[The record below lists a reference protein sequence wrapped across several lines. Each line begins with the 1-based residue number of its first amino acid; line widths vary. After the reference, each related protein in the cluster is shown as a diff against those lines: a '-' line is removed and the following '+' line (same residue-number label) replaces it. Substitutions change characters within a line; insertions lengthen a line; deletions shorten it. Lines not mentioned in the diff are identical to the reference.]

1 MLRLARHPSILL
13 KKSHCIRPAMA
24 VGIRMLAILAAML
37 CACGAFAETHRLP
50 LFVGAT
56 ASGQTGVLRVQNGS
70 DESGT
75 VSIYRIDDSGTS
87 TGPAIFTLGAGAAVE
102 FEASELS
109 SSGSSNALTG
119 NLGMLQG
126 DMRLLILTDL
136 SVEVLAYLRTADG
149 TLAVLHDEVRPRP
162 ASQGEGN
169 EYRVPVFN
177 PAHNLAQSSRLRLIN
192 TSGRSATVAITGRDD
207 SGAKATGGAVGLTL
221 PAGGARTLTAQQLEA
236 GDTGLTGQFGAGT
249 GRWRL
254 LVSSNQSIEVVNL
267 VTSSTGR
274 LDNLSSSG
282 VQGLAPTTHA
292 VFGERFVGAVLMT
305 RSETRRGSL
314 SILAGDR
321 FTEAVESAGSTTNTQ
336 SGSYAYR
343 RTGTDAG
350 QLALTYYGGDPCL
363 ANLHFTSRTGGWY
376 ASRCDSAQ
384 DADGAW
390 RGGSWAIAD
399 DGAPTDPDVSS
410 PRFPTSGGPGDQSLS
425 RGAAISTLRLPAA
438 TGGNGTLT
446 YSLAPNV
453 PGLVFDPATRQLT
466 GTPTMA
472 GVQAMTY
479 TVTDLGGDTDR
490 LRFLIIVRDGES
502 DDCLLGLL
510 VRPGESC
517 AYPGTSDA
525 FSVSDDGSGQ
535 FLVISSMRAIN
546 IPNRTFNGKLYDF
559 RASHQG
565 DGVWRI
571 DRLAGVAAPV
581 IDTEPSFPDSSAPG
595 GQTYRVGTP
604 IEALTL
610 PAASE
615 GEGTLAYSLA
625 PNVPGLVFD
634 TATRQLTGT
643 PTQVGTHS
651 MTFAVTDGDDDTDRL
666 SFTITVERT
675 PDSPD
680 LIVESPSVSDSSLT
694 TGQSFTLSATLRN
707 RGTAQSATTM
717 LRFYQSSDATISTGD
732 TEIGSKSVAS
742 LAAAGTSAE
751 STGLTAPSGVGA
763 YYYGACVDG
772 VSGESDTSNNCSTGV
787 RVTVAEAP
795 DSPDLIVESPSASS
809 SSVSARQSFTLS
821 ATVRN
826 QGAAQSATTT
836 LRYYRSSD
844 ATISTSDSAVGSDRV
859 AILPASGTS
868 FESVRLTA
876 PSSADTYYYGA
887 CVDTVSGESETSNN
901 CSASVSVTVTATVV
915 APPPPARGPDLV
927 VDSVSV
933 DDSSPEAGTGFTL
946 SARVRNR
953 GNEPAAATTLHYYQ
967 STDATISTT
976 DTELDTDNIA
986 DLPASQSSDESASL
1000 TAPLGPGTYYYG
1012 ACVESVA
1019 DESRAGNNCSRSVRI
1034 MIEVDGPDLAVES
1047 VSVSNSNPNAG
1058 ASFTLSARV
1067 RNRGNMNADATTLRY
1082 YQSSDATISSADDEV
1097 GTDSVGE
1104 LSASQTSNV
1113 SESLTAPTEPGSY
1126 FFGACVDDVSG
1137 ESDPNNNCSTGVRV
1151 TIPSPDLVVE
1161 SPSVDD
1167 STPEAGDRFTLS
1179 ARVRNRG
1186 REDSPSTTLRYYQST
1201 DATISTE
1208 DDEVGTDS
1216 VSDLSPSRSD
1226 QESIVL
1232 FAPSTPGIYYY
1243 GACVDSVTGESDTD
1257 NNCSRGVRVTIA
1269 APDLVI
1275 QSPSVD
1281 DSTPEAG
1288 DSFTL
1293 RVRVRNSGRGS
1304 SPSTTL
1310 RYFQSTDATISTD
1323 DTEVATDSI
1332 GGLSPSES
1340 SNESQSLTAPT
1351 PGTYY
1356 FGACVDDVADESK
1369 TDNNCSSGVRVT
1381 VPAADLVVQSPSV
1394 DDSTLDGGDSF
1405 TLSARVRNSGATDSP
1420 STTLRYYQSTDATI
1434 STDDSEVGTDTVRGL
1449 SPSRTDNESIVLRAP
1464 LSPGD
1469 YYFGACV
1476 DEVSGE
1482 SDTTN
1487 NCSTGV
1493 RVTVG
1498 APDLVVESPSVDDS
1512 TLETEDSFRLS
1523 ARVRNRGSGSS
1534 PSTTLRYY
1542 ESSDRTI
1549 TTSDSQVGTD
1559 SVSGLSPSSTDDES
1573 IALTAPTSPGTYY
1586 FGACVDEVTDESATD
1601 NNCSR
1606 AVRVV
1611 VSEG

>member
-1 MLRLARHPSILL
+1 
-13 KKSHCIRPAMA
+13 
-24 VGIRMLAILAAML
+24 MLAILAAML
-37 CACGAFAETHRLP
+37 CACAAFAETHRLP

-56 ASGQTGVLRVQNGS
+56 TSGQTGVLRIQNES
-70 DESGT
+70 DASGT
-75 VSIYRIDDSGTS
+75 VSIYAIDDSGTS
-87 TGPAIFTLGAGAAVE
+87 TGPATFTLGAGAAVE
-102 FEASELS
+102 FQASELS

-126 DMRLLILTDL
+126 DMRLEILTDL
-136 SVEVLAYLRTADG
+136 SVDVLAFLRTADG
-149 TLAVLHDEVRPRP
+149 TLTVLHDEVLPRP
-162 ASQGEGN
+162 AAEGEGN
-169 EYRVPVFN
+169 EYRVQVFN
-177 PAHNLAQSSRLRLIN
+177 PAHNMAQSSRLRLIN
-192 TSGRSATVAITGRDD
+192 TSGQSATVSITGRDD
-207 SGAKATGGAVGLTL
+207 SGVEATGGAVGLTL
-221 PAGGARTLTAQQLEA
+221 TTGGARTLTAQQLEA
-236 GDTGLTGQFGAGT
+236 GDAGLTGLFGAGT

-254 LVSSNQSIEVVNL
+254 LVSSDQSIEVVNL
-267 VTSSTGR
+267 VTSATGR
-274 LDNLSSSG
+274 LDNLSSTG
-282 VQGLAPTTHA
+282 AQGLAPTSHA

-305 RSETRRGSL
+305 RSETRRARL
-314 SILAGDR
+314 SILAGDM
-321 FTEAVESAGSTTNTQ
+321 FTEAVESGGGATNIQ
-336 SGSYAYR
+336 SGTYAYR

-350 QLALTYYGGDPCL
+350 QLTLTYDGGDPCL
-363 ANLHFTSRTGGWY
+363 TNLHFTSRTGGWY
-376 ASRCDSAQ
+376 ASQCDSAQ
-384 DADGAW
+384 DPDGAW

-399 DGAPTDPDVSS
+399 DGAPTDPVTSE
-410 PRFPTSGGPGDQSLS
+410 PRFPTSVGPDDQSLS
-425 RGAAISTLRLPAA
+425 LGAAISPLRLPAA

-446 YSLAPNV
+446 YSLAPDV
-453 PGLVFDPATRQLT
+453 PGLSFDSATRRVT

-479 TVTDLGGDTDR
+479 TVTDLDGDTDR
-490 LRFLIIVRDGES
+490 LSFLIIVRDGES
-502 DDCLLGLL
+502 NDCLLGLL

-517 AYPGTSDA
+517 TYPGTTDA
-525 FSVSDDGSGQ
+525 FSVNDDGSGR
-535 FLVISSMRAIN
+535 FLVISSTRAIN

-565 DGVWRI
+565 NGVWRI
-571 DRLAGVAAPV
+571 DRLAGIEAPV

-595 GQTYRVGTP
+595 DQTYRVGTA
-604 IEALTL
+604 ITALTL
-610 PAASE
+610 PGASG

-651 MTFAVTDGDDDTDRL
+651 MTFAVTDEDDDTDRL

-680 LIVESPSVSDSSLT
+680 LIVESPSLSDITLT

-732 TEIGSKSVAS
+732 TEIGSNSVAS

-787 RVTVAEAP
+787 RITVAEAP
-795 DSPDLIVESPSASS
+795 DSPDLIVESLSASS

-844 ATISTSDSAVGSDRV
+844 ATISTSDSAAGSDRV

-915 APPPPARGPDLV
+915 DPPPPPSGPDLV

-946 SARVRNR
+946 RVRVRNR
-953 GNEPAAATTLHYYQ
+953 GNEPADATTLHYYQ

-986 DLPASQSSDESASL
+986 DLPASQSSDESTSL

-1034 MIEVDGPDLAVES
+1034 TIEVDGPDLAVES

-1167 STPEAGDRFTLS
+1167 STQECR
-1179 ARVRNRG
+1179 RG
-1186 REDSPSTTLRYYQST
+1186 RGQLH
-1201 DATISTE
+1201 A
-1208 DDEVGTDS
+1208 
-1216 VSDLSPSRSD
+1216 
-1226 QESIVL
+1226 
-1232 FAPSTPGIYYY
+1232 
-1243 GACVDSVTGESDTD
+1243 
-1257 NNCSRGVRVTIA
+1257 
-1269 APDLVI
+1269 
-1275 QSPSVD
+1275 
-1281 DSTPEAG
+1281 
-1288 DSFTL
+1288 
-1293 RVRVRNSGRGS
+1293 
-1304 SPSTTL
+1304 
-1310 RYFQSTDATISTD
+1310 
-1323 DTEVATDSI
+1323 
-1332 GGLSPSES
+1332 
-1340 SNESQSLTAPT
+1340 ESQGAQQRPRILSL
-1351 PGTYY
+1351 
-1356 FGACVDDVADESK
+1356 
-1369 TDNNCSSGVRVT
+1369 N
-1381 VPAADLVVQSPSV
+1381 DLALLPI
-1394 DDSTLDGGDSF
+1394 DRRHDFNG
-1405 TLSARVRNSGATDSP
+1405 
-1420 STTLRYYQSTDATI
+1420 RY
-1434 STDDSEVGTDTVRGL
+1434 
-1449 SPSRTDNESIVLRAP
+1449 
-1464 LSPGD
+1464 
-1469 YYFGACV
+1469 
-1476 DEVSGE
+1476 
-1482 SDTTN
+1482 
-1487 NCSTGV
+1487 
-1493 RVTVG
+1493 
-1498 APDLVVESPSVDDS
+1498 
-1512 TLETEDSFRLS
+1512 
-1523 ARVRNRGSGSS
+1523 
-1534 PSTTLRYY
+1534 
-1542 ESSDRTI
+1542 
-1549 TTSDSQVGTD
+1549 
-1559 SVSGLSPSSTDDES
+1559 
-1573 IALTAPTSPGTYY
+1573 
-1586 FGACVDEVTDESATD
+1586 
-1601 NNCSR
+1601 
-1606 AVRVV
+1606 
-1611 VSEG
+1611 

>member
-1 MLRLARHPSILL
+1 MLRAARHPSIPWNR
-13 KKSHCIRPAMA
+13 SHCIRPARA

-109 SSGSSNALTG
+109 SSGSSTALTG

-192 TSGRSATVAITGRDD
+192 TSGQSATVSITGRDD

-274 LDNLSSSG
+274 LDNLSSTG
-282 VQGLAPTTHA
+282 AQGLAPTSHA

-305 RSETRRGSL
+305 RSETRRARL
-314 SILAGDR
+314 SILAGDM
-321 FTEAVESAGSTTNTQ
+321 FTEAVESGGGATNIQ
-336 SGSYAYR
+336 SGTYAYR

-350 QLALTYYGGDPCL
+350 QLTLTYDGGDPCL
-363 ANLHFTSRTGGWY
+363 TNLHFTSRTGGWY
-376 ASRCDSAQ
+376 ASQCDSAQ
-384 DADGAW
+384 DPDGAW

-399 DGAPTDPDVSS
+399 DGAPTDPVTSE
-410 PRFPTSGGPGDQSLS
+410 PRFPTSVGPDDQSLS
-425 RGAAISTLRLPAA
+425 LGAAISPLRLPAA

-446 YSLAPNV
+446 YSLAPDV
-453 PGLVFDPATRQLT
+453 PGLSFDSATRRVT

-479 TVTDLGGDTDR
+479 TVTDLDGDTDR
-490 LRFLIIVRDGES
+490 LSFLIIVRDGES
-502 DDCLLGLL
+502 NDCLLGLL

-517 AYPGTSDA
+517 TYPGTTDA
-525 FSVSDDGSGQ
+525 FSVNDDGSGR
-535 FLVISSMRAIN
+535 FLVISSTRAIN

-565 DGVWRI
+565 NGVWRI
-571 DRLAGVAAPV
+571 DRLAGIEAPV

-595 GQTYRVGTP
+595 DQTYRVGTA
-604 IEALTL
+604 ITALTL
-610 PAASE
+610 PGASG

-651 MTFAVTDGDDDTDRL
+651 MTFAVTDEDDDTDRL

-680 LIVESPSVSDSSLT
+680 LIVESPSLSDITLT

-732 TEIGSKSVAS
+732 TEIGSNSVAS

-787 RVTVAEAP
+787 RITVAEAP
-795 DSPDLIVESPSASS
+795 DSPDLIVESLSASS

-844 ATISTSDSAVGSDRV
+844 ATISTSDSAAGSDRV

-915 APPPPARGPDLV
+915 DPPPPPSGPDLV

-946 SARVRNR
+946 RVRVRNR
-953 GNEPAAATTLHYYQ
+953 GNEPADATTLHYYQ

-986 DLPASQSSDESASL
+986 DLPASQSSDESTSL

-1034 MIEVDGPDLAVES
+1034 TIEVDGPDLAVES

-1186 REDSPSTTLRYYQST
+1186 REDSAATTLRYFQS
-1201 DATISTE
+1201 DDSTISTE

-1275 QSPSVD
+1275 QSPRVD

-1310 RYFQSTDATISTD
+1310 RYYQSTDATISTD

-1356 FGACVDDVADESK
+1356 FGACVDDVADESN

-1394 DDSTLDGGDSF
+1394 DPSTLDGGDSF

-1420 STTLRYYQSTDATI
+1420 STTLRYYQSTDDTI
-1434 STDDSEVGTDTVRGL
+1434 STDDSEVGTDTVRSL

-1464 LSPGD
+1464 LSPGE

-1549 TTSDSQVGTD
+1549 TTSDFEVGTD
-1559 SVSGLSPSSTDDES
+1559 TVSGLSPSSSDDES
-1573 IALTAPTSPGTYY
+1573 ISLTAPASADTYY
-1586 FGACVDEVTDESATD
+1586 YGACVDDVTDESDTD

>member
-1 MLRLARHPSILL
+1 MLRAARHPSIPWNR
-13 KKSHCIRPAMA
+13 SHCIRRASA

-37 CACGAFAETHRLP
+37 CACAAFAETHRLP

-56 ASGQTGVLRVQNGS
+56 TSGQTGVLRIQNES
-70 DESGT
+70 DASGT
-75 VSIYRIDDSGTS
+75 VSIYAIDDSGTS
-87 TGPAIFTLGAGAAVE
+87 TGPATFTLGAGAAVE
-102 FEASELS
+102 FQASELS

-126 DMRLLILTDL
+126 DMRLEILTDL
-136 SVEVLAYLRTADG
+136 SVDVLAFLRTADG
-149 TLAVLHDEVRPRP
+149 TLTVLHDEVLPRP
-162 ASQGEGN
+162 AAEGEGN
-169 EYRVPVFN
+169 EYRVQVFN
-177 PAHNLAQSSRLRLIN
+177 PAHNMAQSSRLRLIN
-192 TSGRSATVAITGRDD
+192 TSGQSATVSITGRDD
-207 SGAKATGGAVGLTL
+207 SGVEATGGAVGLTL
-221 PAGGARTLTAQQLEA
+221 TTGGARTLTAQQLEA
-236 GDTGLTGQFGAGT
+236 GDAGLTGLFGAGT

-254 LVSSNQSIEVVNL
+254 LVSSDQSIEVVNL
-267 VTSSTGR
+267 VTSATGR
-274 LDNLSSSG
+274 LDNLSSTG
-282 VQGLAPTTHA
+282 AQGLAPTSHA

-305 RSETRRGSL
+305 RSETRRARL
-314 SILAGDR
+314 SILAGDM
-321 FTEAVESAGSTTNTQ
+321 FTEAVESGGGATNIQ
-336 SGSYAYR
+336 SGTYAYR

-350 QLALTYYGGDPCL
+350 QLTLTYDGGDPCL
-363 ANLHFTSRTGGWY
+363 TNLHFTSRTGGWY
-376 ASRCDSAQ
+376 ASQCDSAQ
-384 DADGAW
+384 DPDGAW

-399 DGAPTDPDVSS
+399 DGAPTDPVTSE
-410 PRFPTSGGPGDQSLS
+410 PRFPTSVGPDDQSLS
-425 RGAAISTLRLPAA
+425 LGAAISPLRLPAA

-446 YSLAPNV
+446 YSLAPDV
-453 PGLVFDPATRQLT
+453 PGLSFDSATRRVT

-479 TVTDLGGDTDR
+479 TVTDLDGDTDR
-490 LRFLIIVRDGES
+490 LSFLIIVRDGES
-502 DDCLLGLL
+502 NDCLLGLL

-517 AYPGTSDA
+517 TYPGTTDA
-525 FSVSDDGSGQ
+525 FSVNDDGSGR
-535 FLVISSMRAIN
+535 FLVISSTRAIN

-565 DGVWRI
+565 NGVWRI
-571 DRLAGVAAPV
+571 DRLAGIEAPV

-595 GQTYRVGTP
+595 DQTYRVGTA
-604 IEALTL
+604 ITALTL
-610 PAASE
+610 PGASG

-651 MTFAVTDGDDDTDRL
+651 MTFAVTDEDDDTDRL

-680 LIVESPSVSDSSLT
+680 LIVESPSLSDITLT

-732 TEIGSKSVAS
+732 TEIGSNSVAS

-787 RVTVAEAP
+787 RITVAEAP
-795 DSPDLIVESPSASS
+795 DSPDLIVESLSASS

-844 ATISTSDSAVGSDRV
+844 ATISTSDSAAGSDRV

-915 APPPPARGPDLV
+915 DPPPPPSGPDLV

-946 SARVRNR
+946 RVRVRNR
-953 GNEPAAATTLHYYQ
+953 GNEPADATTLHYYQ

-986 DLPASQSSDESASL
+986 DLPASQSSDESTSL

-1034 MIEVDGPDLAVES
+1034 TIEVDGPDLAVES

-1167 STPEAGDRFTLS
+1167 STPEAGD
-1179 ARVRNRG
+1179 
-1186 REDSPSTTLRYYQST
+1186 
-1201 DATISTE
+1201 
-1208 DDEVGTDS
+1208 
-1216 VSDLSPSRSD
+1216 
-1226 QESIVL
+1226 
-1232 FAPSTPGIYYY
+1232 
-1243 GACVDSVTGESDTD
+1243 
-1257 NNCSRGVRVTIA
+1257 
-1269 APDLVI
+1269 
-1275 QSPSVD
+1275 
-1281 DSTPEAG
+1281 
-1288 DSFTL
+1288 SFTL

-1310 RYFQSTDATISTD
+1310 RYYQSTDATISTD

-1356 FGACVDDVADESK
+1356 FGACVDDVADESN

-1394 DDSTLDGGDSF
+1394 DPSTLDGGDSF

-1420 STTLRYYQSTDATI
+1420 STTLRYYQSTDDTI
-1434 STDDSEVGTDTVRGL
+1434 STDDSEVGTDTVRSL

-1464 LSPGD
+1464 LSPGE

-1549 TTSDSQVGTD
+1549 TTSDFEVGTD
-1559 SVSGLSPSSTDDES
+1559 TVSGLSPSSSDDES
-1573 IALTAPTSPGTYY
+1573 ISLTAPASADTYY
-1586 FGACVDEVTDESATD
+1586 YGACVDDVTDESDTD

>member
-1 MLRLARHPSILL
+1 MLRSARHPSSPWNR
-13 KKSHCIRPAMA
+13 SHCIRRASA
-24 VGIRMLAILAAML
+24 TGIRMLAILAAML

-56 ASGQTGVLRVQNGS
+56 TSGQTGVLRIQNES
-70 DESGT
+70 DASGA
-75 VSIYRIDDSGTS
+75 VSIYAIDDSGTS
-87 TGPAIFTLGAGAAVE
+87 TGPATFTLGAGAAVE

-126 DMRLLILTDL
+126 DMRLEILTDL
-136 SVEVLAYLRTADG
+136 SVDVLAYLRTADG
-149 TLAVLHDEVRPRP
+149 TLAVLHDEVRARP
-162 ASQGEGN
+162 AAEGEGN

-177 PAHNLAQSSRLRLIN
+177 PAHNMAQSSRLRLIN
-192 TSGRSATVAITGRDD
+192 TSGQSATVSITGRDD
-207 SGAKATGGAVGLTL
+207 SGVEATGGAVGLTL

-236 GDTGLTGQFGAGT
+236 GDAGLAGLFGAGT

-254 LVSSNQSIEVVNL
+254 LVSSDQSIDVVNL

-274 LDNLSSSG
+274 LDNLSSTG
-282 VQGLAPTTHA
+282 AQGLAPTTHA

-305 RSETRRGSL
+305 RSETRRGRL

-321 FTEAVESAGSTTNTQ
+321 FTEVVESAGSTSNTE

-350 QLALTYYGGDPCL
+350 QLTLTYDSGDPCV

-399 DGAPTDPDVSS
+399 DGTPTDPGASA
-410 PRFPTSGGPGDQSLS
+410 PRFPTSLGPGDQSLS
-425 RGAAISTLRLPAA
+425 LGAAISPLRLPAA
-438 TGGNGTLT
+438 SGGNGTLT

-453 PGLVFDPATRQLT
+453 PGLSFDPSTRRLT

-472 GVQAMTY
+472 AVQAMTY
-479 TVTDLGGDTDR
+479 TVTDLDGDTDR
-490 LRFLIIVRDGES
+490 LSFLIIVRDGES

-517 AYPGTSDA
+517 TYPGTSDA
-525 FSVSDDGSGQ
+525 FSVNDDGSGR

-651 MTFAVTDGDDDTDRL
+651 MTFTVTDEDDDTDRL
-666 SFTITVERT
+666 SFTITVERA
-675 PDSPD
+675 PDNPD
-680 LIVESPSVSDSSLT
+680 LIVESPSLSDITLI
-694 TGQSFTLSATLRN
+694 TGQSFTLSATARN
-707 RGTAQSATTM
+707 QGTAQSASTT
-717 LRFYQSSDATISTGD
+717 LRFYQSSDATISTSD
-732 TEIGSKSVAS
+732 TEIGSNSIAGLPAS
-742 LAAAGTSAE
+742 GTSVE
-751 STGLTAPSGVGA
+751 STGLTAPSGAGA

-809 SSVSARQSFTLS
+809 SSLSARQSFTLS

-844 ATISTSDSAVGSDRV
+844 ATISTSDSTVGSDRV

-876 PSSADTYYYGA
+876 PSSAGTYYYGA
-887 CVDTVSGESETSNN
+887 CVEAVSGESDTSNN
-901 CSASVSVTVTATVV
+901 CSTGVRVTVTAV
-915 APPPPARGPDLV
+915 APPPSGPDLV

-953 GNEPAAATTLHYYQ
+953 GNEPADATTLHYYQ

-976 DTELDTDNIA
+976 DTELDSDSIS
-986 DLPASQSSDESASL
+986 DLSASQSSDESSSL
-1000 TAPLGPGTYYYG
+1000 TAPSGPGTYYYG
-1012 ACVESVA
+1012 ACVDSVT
-1019 DESRAGNNCSRSVRI
+1019 DESSTGNNCSRAVRVT
-1034 MIEVDGPDLAVES
+1034 IEVDGPDLAVES

-1126 FFGACVDDVSG
+1126 FFGACVDGVAG

-1161 SPSVDD
+1161 SPSVTD
-1167 STPEAGDRFTLS
+1167 SSPEAGDRFTLTV
-1179 ARVRNRG
+1179 RVRNSG
-1186 REDSPSTTLRYYQST
+1186 REDSASTTLHYFQS
-1201 DATISTE
+1201 DDSTISI
-1208 DDEVGTDS
+1208 DDTEVGTDT
-1216 VSDLSPSRSD
+1216 VGALSPSRND
-1226 QESIVL
+1226 DESIPL
-1232 FAPSTPGIYYY
+1232 TAPSTPGIYYY
-1243 GACVDSVTGESDTD
+1243 GACVDAVPGESDTD
-1257 NNCSRGVRVTIA
+1257 NNCSTGVRVTVP
-1269 APDLVI
+1269 APDLVV

-1281 DSTPEAG
+1281 DSSPEAG
-1288 DSFTL
+1288 DSFRL
-1293 RVRVRNSGRGS
+1293 SVRVRNSGGAA

-1310 RYFQSTDATISTD
+1310 RYFQSDDSTISID
-1323 DTEVATDSI
+1323 DTEADTDSV
-1332 GGLSPSES
+1332 GDLEPLES
-1340 SNESQSLTAPT
+1340 SNESESLTAPST

-1356 FGACVDDVADESK
+1356 FGACVDSVTDESD
-1369 TDNNCSSGVRVT
+1369 TENNCSTGVRVT
-1381 VPAADLVVQSPSV
+1381 VPAPDLVVQSPSV
-1394 DDSTLDGGDSF
+1394 DDSTPEAEDSF
-1405 TLSARVRNSGATDSP
+1405 RLSARVRNLGRGTSA
-1420 STTLRYYQSTDATI
+1420 STTLRYFQSDDSTI
-1434 STDDSEVGTDTVRGL
+1434 STDDTEVGTDTVGGL
-1449 SPSRTDNESIVLRAP
+1449 SPSRTDDESIILTAP
-1464 LSPGD
+1464 SNPGD

-1487 NCSTGV
+1487 NCSPGV
-1493 RVTVG
+1493 RVIVG
-1498 APDLVVESPSVDDS
+1498 APDLVVESPFVDDS
-1512 TLETEDSFRLS
+1512 TLETGDSFRLS
-1523 ARVRNRGSGSS
+1523 ARVRNQGTGSS

-1542 ESSDRTI
+1542 QSDDSTI
-1549 TTSDSQVGTD
+1549 TTSDSEVATD
-1559 SVSGLSPSSTDDES
+1559 SVSRLSPSERSNES
-1573 IALTAPTSPGTYY
+1573 ASLTAPASADTYY
-1586 FGACVDEVTDESATD
+1586 YGACVDDVTDESDTE